1 MDFAL
6 NDEQL
11 ELQGLAK
18 QILGGER
25 AVRASERQRAGRTWG
40 LGAERP
46 KMWKELAAAGLL
58 GVGVPEQYGGLGYG
72 IFEVCIVLEEQGR
85 AAVDLP
91 LLPTLVTALALPDVA
106 KDEWLPRVV
115 AGEAVLT
122 AALEDVVPYA
132 NEADAI
138 LIGDRLV
145 ARADLDV
152 TPVETTSG
160 TPHGVPRGFVRGGH
174 AKIRAERFWTAGL
187 CAMQAGV
194 TEEALRIT
202 AEYTKDRKQFDKPIA
217 SFQAVGQRAA
227 DAYID
232 VQAIKLTAQQAAWL
246 LSEGLPAD
254 DELAIAK
261 FWAAEGGQ
269 RVVHA
274 AQHLH
279 GGIGVD
285 LDYPLHRYFTL
296 AKQIEL
302 SLGGATEQL
311 VKIGQNLA
319 VQPR

>member
-6 NDEQL
+6 TDEQS

-25 AVRASERQRAGRTWG
+25 AT
-40 LGAERP
+40 
-46 KMWKELAAAGLL
+46 WKELASAGLL
-58 GVGVPEQYGGLGYG
+58 GVGIPEQFGGLGYG
-72 IFEVCIVLEEQGR
+72 IFEVCLVVEEQGR

-91 LLPTLVTALALPDVA
+91 LLPTLITALVLPDAA
-106 KDEWLPRVV
+106 KAEWLPRVV
-115 AGEAVLT
+115 AGDAVLT
-122 AALEDVVPYA
+122 TALEELVPYA
-132 NEADAI
+132 AEADAI
-138 LIGDRLV
+138 LIGDQLV
-145 ARADLDV
+145 TDADV

-160 TPHGVPRGFVRGGH
+160 TPHGLLRGVELARG
-174 AKIRAERFWTAGL
+174 AQPRAEALWTAAL
-187 CAMQAGV
+187 CAMQVGV
-194 TEEALRIT
+194 SEEALRIT
-202 AEYTKDRKQFDKPIA
+202 AEYTKGRKQFDKPIA

-227 DAYID
+227 DAFID
-232 VQAIKLTAQQAAWL
+232 VQAIKLTAQQAAWR

-254 DELAIAK
+254 EELAIAK

-269 RVVHA
+269 RVAHA

-285 LDYPLHRYFTL
+285 VDYPLHRYFAL

-311 VKIGQNLA
+311 VTIGRNLA
-319 VQPR
+319 IQPG